1 MAQQGLFGRKQMPEQ
16 HEGEFLDV
24 MRRSRALEERYSGL
38 ERRSQLIEQNMVE
51 SNRKLSSE
59 LRLLNEDV
67 ADIRKSVADLNEKLQ
82 LLAAELQSF
91 SRKEDV
97 EVIRKYLQYWE
108 PLNFVTQ
115 SQVEKIVKELL
126 KEKEEKE

>member
-1 MAQQGLFGRKQMPEQ
+1 MPEQ